1 MKESCL
7 QVELSKDA
15 KKSLNKAPRHIV
27 AKLLAWVDLV
37 EVEGM
42 EEARIRPG
50 YHDEPLKGTFKGKRS
65 IRLSKQWR
73 AIYSIKQN
81 KVEFVLI
88 EKVTPHDYKK

>member
-1 MKESCL
+1 L
-7 QVELSKDA
+7 LVELSKDA
-15 KKSLNKAPRHIV
+15 KKSLEKAPRHIV
-27 AKLLAWVDLV
+27 TKLLAWVDLV
-37 EVEGM
+37 ELEGM

-50 YHDEPLKGTFKGKRS
+50 YHDEPLKGTLKRKRS

-81 KVEFVLI
+81 RVEFVLV

>member
-1 MKESCL
+1 M

-15 KKSLNKAPRHIV
+15 QKALRKAPKHIV

-37 EVEGM
+37 EQEGM
-42 EEARIRPG
+42 DEARTRPG
-50 YHDEPLKGTFKGKRS
+50 FQDEPLKGTLKGKRS

-81 KVEFVLI
+81 KIECVLVER
-88 EKVTPHDYKK
+88 VTPHDY